1 VEMPILECL
10 LPIIKP
16 LKSKNMPEMEMF
28 ASTPQLNFRGK
39 HSGEGA
45 PKGLVTV
52 DAGSGGHFPS
62 GPLREPSLSWL
73 DFFFLRGL
81 NNYKKKTRNIFCVLR
96 LNNPG
101 P

>member
-1 VEMPILECL
+1 MEMPILECL

-52 DAGSGGHFPS
+52 DAGSGDS
-62 GPLREPSLSWL
+62 GCWVGWAFSIRTTQRTLAQLA
-73 DFFFLRGL
+73 
-81 NNYKKKTRNIFCVLR
+81 
-96 LNNPG
+96 
-101 P
+101 